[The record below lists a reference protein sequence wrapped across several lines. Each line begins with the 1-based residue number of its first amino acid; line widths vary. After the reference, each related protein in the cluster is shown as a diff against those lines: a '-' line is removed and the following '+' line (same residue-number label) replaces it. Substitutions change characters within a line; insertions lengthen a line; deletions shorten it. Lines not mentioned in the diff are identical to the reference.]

1 MNIPKTPPDH
11 VISEAELDAL
21 ERELGLVGMIRY
33 LQQISPG
40 KGDYTA
46 ERHKLLAGITLQDIM
61 ADLDRMR
68 VANAGQPADEQA
80 S

>member
-1 MNIPKTPPDH
+1 MSIPPTPPDG

-46 ERHKLLAGITLQDIM
+46 ERRQAGRLTFDQIQDMLAS
-61 ADLDRMR
+61 MR
-68 VANAGQPADEQA
+68 ARNGDATPI
-80 S
+80 